1 MTGDEV
7 TGDAAGERHPVF
19 RGVEAL
25 TFDCYGTIVD
35 WETGIVAALRELLEG
50 KESLPGEQRLLEMY
64 GSFESAAQRGPFRPY
79 RAVLEDVARA
89 FGEALG
95 VEVDDPAARAFAG
108 SVGEW
113 PPFPDSVEALHA
125 LEAGY
130 RLVVVSNV
138 DDDLFARTRDRLGVD
153 FAEVVTAE
161 QVGSYKPARAH
172 FDEALRRLDLPR
184 EAVVHVAQSFFH
196 DIVPA
201 SEMGFRCCWVDRRG
215 GRAGS
220 GATPPA
226 QAEPDLTVPD
236 LATLAREAGA

>member
-1 MTGDEV
+1 MRGDTGD
-7 TGDAAGERHPVF
+7 DRHPVF

-35 WETGIVAALRELLEG
+35 WETGIVSALHRLLEG
-50 KESLPGEQRLLEMY
+50 APDLPDGERLLEMY
-64 GSFESAAQRGPFRPY
+64 GDFESAAQRGPFRRY
-79 RAVLEDVARA
+79 RSVLEDVARA

-95 VEVDDPAARAFAG
+95 VGVDDRAARVFAE

-113 PPFPDSVEALHA
+113 PPFADSVEALHA
-125 LEAGY
+125 LETRY

-138 DDDLFARTRDRLGVD
+138 DDDLFARTRERLGVD
-153 FAEVVTAE
+153 FAQVVTAE

-196 DIVPA
+196 DIAPA
-201 SEMGFRCCWVDRRG
+201 GDLGFRCCWVDRRG
-215 GRAGS
+215 GRAGG

-236 LATLAREAGA
+236 LATLARKAGA